1 MDWEK
6 LGEEAVSLLSEYLSI
21 DTTNPPGNEL
31 PGAEFLASVLAEEGI
46 DHRIYESEPGRASII
61 ARLKGTSEG
70 KAFILLSHIDVVPA
84 EADKWEVHPFSG
96 EVSDG
101 YIWGRG
107 ALDMKGMGIMELV
120 AMIAAKR
127 GGLELERDVVFL
139 AVADEEAGGYLG
151 AKHLLDNHPEEF
163 EADLVI
169 NEGGYANT
177 TLVPDRPLFLVS
189 NGEKHGVWIRLL
201 RRGLGGHGS
210 MPTGQGA
217 LENLI
222 PSLARLLSTARPL
235 KIDPTLAE
243 FFLRLSEYW
252 EILAPYKED
261 GKVETLEELITAN
274 NLTAIPALNA
284 VVRDTASLNMLH
296 AGVKINVIPDEA
308 EAFLDCRLLPET
320 DSGEFI
326 ESIREALDDPDLQLD
341 SFRMDEH
348 TDGGPASSSPMQGGY
363 FTLLEKVIGD
373 TYPDAVVSPFIMPG
387 LSDSRFF
394 RARGVPCYGTIPAHV
409 DMEALATIH
418 GVNEKIAVEDLKKGV
433 KFIYDLVAAVCS
445 SGT

>member
-1 MDWEK
+1 MDWGK
-6 LGEEAVSLLSEYLSI
+6 LGDKAVSLLSEYLSI

-31 PGAEFLASVLAEEGI
+31 PGAEFLAAILTEEGI
-46 DHRIYESEPGRASII
+46 DHRIYESEPGRASVL
-61 ARLKGTSEG
+61 ARLKGEGEG
-70 KAFILLSHIDVVPA
+70 KALILLSHIDVVPA

-107 ALDMKGMGIMELV
+107 ALDMKGMGIMELM

-127 GGLELERDVVFL
+127 EGLDLKRDVVFL

-151 AKHLLDNHPEEF
+151 AKYLLDNYPEEF

-177 TLVPDRPLFLVS
+177 TLVPGHPLFLVS
-189 NGEKHGVWIRLL
+189 NGEKYGVWIRLL

-217 LENLI
+217 LENLV
-222 PSLARLLSTARPL
+222 PALARLLSTARPL
-235 KIDPTLAE
+235 HIDPTMAE
-243 FFLRLSEYW
+243 FFSRLSEHW

-261 GKVETLEELITAN
+261 GKVETLEEIITAN

-284 VVRDTASLNMLH
+284 VVKDTISLNMLH
-296 AGVKINVIPDEA
+296 AGVKVNVIPDEA

-320 DSGEFI
+320 DSEEFLAG
-326 ESIREALDDPDLQLD
+326 IREALEDPDLQLD
-341 SFRMDEH
+341 SFRMDEQ

-363 FTLLEKVIGD
+363 FSLLEEVIGD
-373 TYPDAVVSPFIMPG
+373 NYPDAVVSPFIMPG

-394 RARGVPCYGTIPAHV
+394 RGRGVPCYGIIPARV

-418 GVNEKIAVEDLKKGV
+418 GVNERIRVEDLKTGV
-433 KFIYDLVAAVCS
+433 RFIYDLVVAVCT
-445 SGT
+445 GNE